1 MPQVW
6 LKHHL
11 FGSLAM
17 PKRKTKGVPGRS
29 SLPPGYQHPYHQGY
43 VPWAKPIFQGPMIGP
58 QPGTFYD
65 PRMPGGWPDAA
76 PGDADLEDD
85 QDQQSS
91 EDEEGSSSSSSKRA
105 KSSRHKC
112 LCLQV
117 KCGLFIIWMYF
128 GSGNI

>member
-1 MPQVW
+1 
-6 LKHHL
+6 
-11 FGSLAM
+11 
-17 PKRKTKGVPGRS
+17 
-29 SLPPGYQHPYHQGY
+29 
-43 VPWAKPIFQGPMIGP
+43 MIGP

-117 KCGLFIIWMYF
+117 KCGLLIIWMYF